1 MPSIISNEERNCI
14 PFHSNW
20 YESELVFLH
29 AYLNYSHLMLQMFK
43 IIHKYEDL
51 SALILNL
58 ISYETIRR

>member
-1 MPSIISNEERNCI
+1 
-14 PFHSNW
+14 
-20 YESELVFLH
+20 
-29 AYLNYSHLMLQMFK
+29 MLQMFK